1 MEDYRLIPLND
12 RKRFSH
18 RSVLVKPA
26 PGGVM
31 VYIPIDRIYEGR
43 EEADQDSLVSEED

>member
-12 RKRFSH
+12 RKRFSR

-31 VYIPIDRIYEGR
+31 VYIPTDRVYGGN
-43 EEADQDSLVSEED
+43 EEADQDPIVSEED